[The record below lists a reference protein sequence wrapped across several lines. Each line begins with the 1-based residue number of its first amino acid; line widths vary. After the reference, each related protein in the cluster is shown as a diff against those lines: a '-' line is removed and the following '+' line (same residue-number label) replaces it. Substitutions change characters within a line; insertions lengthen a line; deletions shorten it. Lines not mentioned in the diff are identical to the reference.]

1 MGVLSNRL
9 QAVKQ
14 SKSNVMWSL
23 AGSAWQ
29 ESAIARID
37 YKGSPAHMSIGK
49 LVSWINNNVITVQ
62 EAEAQFVTLLGK
74 GN

>member
-1 MGVLSNRL
+1 MYSCIWRC
-9 QAVKQ
+9 
-14 SKSNVMWSL
+14 L
-23 AGSAWQ
+23 ARISHR
-29 ESAIARID
+29 RID

-49 LVSWINNNVITVQ
+49 LVTWINNNVITVA

>member
-9 QAVKQ
+9 QAVKE
-14 SKSNVMWSL
+14 SKPVVMYSVSG
-23 AGSAWQ
+23 AAWQ
-29 ESAIARID
+29 ESALARID

-49 LVSWINNNVITVQ
+49 LVTWINNNVITVA